1 MLYFAYAS
9 NMNRAQME
17 RWCPASR
24 FLKAVHLEGHR
35 FVYDGFSVPWDG
47 AVGNIVNSATE
58 GVWGALYEITE
69 RDRLTLD
76 AFEGYP
82 RSYEHKDVEVKDRDG
97 KACQAMTYYRTGR
110 ALGKPH
116 PDYEKV
122 VIDGAKQC
130 GLPEDY
136 VDRFLRVI
144 RM

>member
-9 NMNRAQME
+9 NMNRAQMK

-24 FLKAVHLEGHR
+24 FLGVASLAGHR
-35 FVYDGFSVPWDG
+35 FVYDGFSVPWGG
-47 AVGNIVNSATE
+47 AVGNIVPSETE
-58 GVWGALYEITE
+58 TVWGALYDTTE

-82 RSYEHKDVEVKDRDG
+82 RGDERREVEVLDRDG
-97 KACQAMTYYRTGR
+97 NLLRAMTYCRTGR

-116 PDYEKV
+116 PDYERV
-122 VIDGAKQC
+122 VLDGAKDC

-136 VDRFLRVI
+136 VDKTLRVP

>member
-1 MLYFAYAS
+1 VLYFAYAS
-9 NMNRAQME
+9 NMNQAQMK
-17 RWCPASR
+17 RWCPGSR
-24 FLKAVHLEGHR
+24 FVKTVRLEGHR

-47 AVGNIVNSATE
+47 AVGNIVTAATE
-58 GVWGALYEITE
+58 HVWGAIFDITE

-82 RSYEHKDVEVKDRDG
+82 RSYERKEAEVRDVDG
-97 KACQAMTYYRTGR
+97 KIYRAMTYFRTGR

-122 VIDGAKQC
+122 VLDGAKEC

-136 VDRFLRVI
+136 VDKYLRVI